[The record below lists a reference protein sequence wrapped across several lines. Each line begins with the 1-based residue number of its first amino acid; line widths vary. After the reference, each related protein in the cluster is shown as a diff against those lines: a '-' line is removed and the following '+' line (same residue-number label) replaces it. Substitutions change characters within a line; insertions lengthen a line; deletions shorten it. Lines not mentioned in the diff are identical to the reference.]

1 MSFEMVTDVD
11 LPMTPLGARST
22 KTQMKKNQPQMKKNH
37 GTSTLDLT
45 GPSHSKSTM
54 MSSKLWFAA
63 MRGDNDALIRLI
75 TAGGDIEHKG
85 VRRRLLDP
93 LAALLRVR
101 C

>member
-1 MSFEMVTDVD
+1 
-11 LPMTPLGARST
+11 
-22 KTQMKKNQPQMKKNH
+22 MKKNH
-37 GTSTLDLT
+37 GTRTLDLT